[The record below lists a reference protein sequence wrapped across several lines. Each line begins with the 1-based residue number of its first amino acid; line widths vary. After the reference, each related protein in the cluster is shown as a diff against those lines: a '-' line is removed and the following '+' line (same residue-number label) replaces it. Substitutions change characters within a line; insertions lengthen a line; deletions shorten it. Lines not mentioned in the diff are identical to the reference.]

1 MPASDERIVYVFW
14 DSSNNPEDNADTYR
28 QCVEN
33 SPNNTCGVT
42 AQKVDVATETNQDIL
57 KYWSGTATIEVVGV
71 KNGAV
76 VPPRLVNPS
85 LFCSEINQLVKK
97 LCQ

>member
-1 MPASDERIVYVFW
+1 MADERTVNVFW
-14 DSSNNPEDNADTYR
+14 DSNNDLENSADTYV

-33 SPNNTCGVT
+33 SANNTCGVE
-42 AQKVDVATETNQDIL
+42 AQKVDVTSETSPDIL
-57 KYWSGTATIEVVGV
+57 KFWSGTATIEVVGV
-71 KNGAV
+71 KNGTV

-85 LFCSEINQLVKK
+85 LFCKEIDQLVKK